1 MRAVGFT
8 SFGDPGVLA
17 VADTPLP
24 QPEEGQVRIRVQA
37 TTVNPA
43 DVAARSGA
51 FGPMLPTGPR
61 YVLGWDVA
69 GTVDAVGPAAS
80 GFAPGDRIVG
90 MSDWLTTKRGTY
102 AEFVV
107 LDTAAIAPAPA
118 GVDPVEAA
126 TLPVN
131 ALTADQALD
140 LLGLTQGQTLAV
152 TGAAGAVGGY
162 AVELARHRGLDV
174 IGIGSAQ
181 DEAFISG
188 LGATFLPRSD
198 DPVSALRAIAPE
210 GVNGLLDA
218 AVIGPQVLAAVRDGG
233 AFVSVMPPATPPAER
248 GIRVET
254 VFVHSDGARLRD
266 LVALVEQGLLTLR
279 AAGTFTF
286 DQAAEAHELFAK
298 GGVRGRL
305 ILVP

>member
-1 MRAVGFT
+1 MRVVSFT
-8 SFGDPGVLA
+8 SFGDPGVLT
-17 VADTPLP
+17 VAEAPLP
-24 QPEEGQVRIRVQA
+24 QPEEGQVRIRVEAA
-37 TTVNPA
+37 TLNPA

-51 FGPMLPTGPR
+51 FGPMLPAGPR
-61 YVLGWDVA
+61 YVPGWDVA
-69 GTVDAVGPAAS
+69 GMVDAVGPATS
-80 GFAPGDRIVG
+80 GFELGDRVVG
-90 MSDWLTTKRGTY
+90 MSDWLATKRGTH

-107 LDTAAIAPAPA
+107 LDAAAIAPAPA
-118 GVDPVEAA
+118 GIHPAEAA

-140 LLGLTQGQTLAV
+140 LLGLAEGQTLAV

-181 DEAFISG
+181 DETFISG
-188 LGATFLPRSD
+188 LGAAFLPRSD
-198 DPVSALRAIAPE
+198 DPVHALRAIAPE
-210 GVNGLLDA
+210 GVDGLLDA
-218 AVIGPQVLAAVRDGG
+218 AVIGPQTLAAVRDGG
-233 AFVSVMPPATPPAER
+233 AFVSMMPPATPAAER

-254 VFVHSDGARLRD
+254 VFVRSDGARLRD

-279 AAGTFTF
+279 LSRTFAF
-286 DQAAEAHELFAK
+286 EQAAEAHELFAK
-298 GGVRGRL
+298 GGIRGRL